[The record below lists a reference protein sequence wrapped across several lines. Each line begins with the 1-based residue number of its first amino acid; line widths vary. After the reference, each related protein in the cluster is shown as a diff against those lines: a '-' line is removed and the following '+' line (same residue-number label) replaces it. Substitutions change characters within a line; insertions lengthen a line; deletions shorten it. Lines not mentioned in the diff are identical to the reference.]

1 MEEEK
6 GLEKLKES
14 DKGQHSEAYIMGQ
27 LGETVKGGEKRPKP
41 KYYHKKK
48 EEKNIYNSEIVN
60 KIS

>member
-1 MEEEK
+1 MVEEEK

-48 EEKNIYNSEIVN
+48 EAN
-60 KIS
+60 KVFR